1 MSARR
6 LVLLTAAFAATALA
20 GAAFAAP
27 KANPEDMAMGNPKAK
42 VEVIEYA
49 SASCPHCAHF
59 NETVMPGLKSKWIDT
74 GKVRYVL
81 KEMLTP
87 PEIVAVAGFR
97 IARCAGPDKYFKV
110 LDDVFKSQPRWTNG
124 QIKPILQEVAAANGL
139 DEAHFNACLADEAA
153 AQAMADRAQ
162 RAQEQDGVTG
172 TPTLFVNGQKLDPT
186 PATPEEMDA
195 AITAAL
201 KKPAPKPAAAHAPAK
216 ATAKTKG
223 GRK

>member
-1 MSARR
+1 MIARR
-6 LVLLTAAFAATALA
+6 LILAAALA
-20 GAAFAAP
+20 SLAWPALAAP
-27 KANPEDMAMGNPKAK
+27 KQEPDDMAMGNPKAK

-59 NETVMPGLKSKWIDT
+59 NEVVMPALKSKWIDT
-74 GKVRYVL
+74 GKVHYVM

-110 LDDVFKSQPRWTNG
+110 VDEVFKSQPRWTNG
-124 QIKPILQEVAAANGL
+124 GIKPILQEVAAANGL
-139 DEAHFNACLADEAA
+139 DEAHFNACLADQAA
-153 AQAMADRAQ
+153 AQQIADRAQ
-162 RAQEQDGVTG
+162 RAAEQDGVNA
-172 TPTLFVNGQKLDPT
+172 TPTLFVNGVKLDPT
-186 PATPEEMDA
+186 PMTPEDMDA

-201 KKPAPKPAAAHAPAK
+201 KSSAPKPAG
-216 ATAKTKG
+216 KG

>member
-1 MSARR
+1 MIGRR
-6 LVLLTAAFAATALA
+6 LLLAATLASIASGAL
-20 GAAFAAP
+20 AAP
-27 KANPEDMAMGNPKAK
+27 KQDADDMAMGNPKAR

-59 NETVMPGLKSKWIDT
+59 NEVVFPGLKSKWIDT
-74 GKVRYVL
+74 GKVHYVM

-110 LDDVFKSQPRWTNG
+110 VDDVFRSQPRWTNG
-124 QIKPILQEVAAANGL
+124 QIKPILQQVAADNGL

-153 AQAMADRAQ
+153 AQAIADRAQ
-162 RAQEQDGVTG
+162 RAAEQDGVTG
-172 TPTLFVNGQKLDPT
+172 TPTLFVNGAKLDPT
-186 PATPEEMDA
+186 PMTPEDMDA

-201 KKPAPKPAAAHAPAK
+201 KAPAPKAAPANKAAAAK
-216 ATAKTKG
+216 AKG

>member
-1 MSARR
+1 MIARR
-6 LVLLTAAFAATALA
+6 LILAAALAALA
-20 GAAFAAP
+20 GSAFATP
-27 KANPEDMAMGNPKAK
+27 KQGPDDMAMGNPKAR

-59 NETVMPGLKSKWIDT
+59 NEAVMPTLKSKWIDT
-74 GKVRYVL
+74 GKVHYVM

-110 LDDVFKSQPRWTNG
+110 VDDVFKSQSRWTAG

-153 AQAMADRAQ
+153 AQAIADRAQ
-162 RAQEQDGVTG
+162 RAAEQDGVTG
-172 TPTLFVNGQKLDPT
+172 TPTLFVNGAKLDPT
-186 PATPEEMDA
+186 PMTPDDMDA
-195 AITAAL
+195 AIAAAL
-201 KKPAPKPAAAHAPAK
+201 KKPAPKAAAHPSAK
-216 ATAKTKG
+216 AKAKG